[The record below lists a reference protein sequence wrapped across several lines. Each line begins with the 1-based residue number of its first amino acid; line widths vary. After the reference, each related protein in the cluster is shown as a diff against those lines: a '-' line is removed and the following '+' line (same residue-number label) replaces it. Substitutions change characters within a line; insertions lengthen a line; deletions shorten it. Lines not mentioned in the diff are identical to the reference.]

1 MSAALAAPAFAL
13 AALLTAAPSARAQAF
28 HLHLGYDGRFGIFG
42 KVLDAQVELKSQA
55 QGFDGAAR
63 LHSAGLLAIF
73 KKIEERAGGTGQVA
87 GREVLPGVFRYDNP
101 GERKYRRVE
110 VAWKER
116 EVVTT
121 AAPAIQNW
129 GDPPA
134 TPAQKLEAADPLT
147 QVMRFALAG
156 PQGPDCRG
164 VARFFDGM
172 QRYDL
177 EFVSRTPVRHDDR
190 EKRLG
195 LTEVVRCEVRYHEI
209 SGFRKRRKS
218 EHADQG
224 MIGPATLT
232 FGRLG
237 PSGPWLI
244 SAMDAES
251 HWGHA
256 SVVLTRVSEITG

>member
-1 MSAALAAPAFAL
+1 MRPALAVYLLGLLMAVAPA
-13 AALLTAAPSARAQAF
+13 ARAQAF
-28 HLHLGYDGRFGIFG
+28 HLHLGYDGRFSIFG
-42 KVLDAQVELKSQA
+42 KVLDAQVELTSQGPA
-55 QGFDGAAR
+55 FDGAAR
-63 LHSAGLLAIF
+63 LHSAGLLEIF
-73 KKIEERAGGTGQVA
+73 KKIEERAAGTGKVV
-87 GREVLPGVFRYDNP
+87 GGEVRPGVFRYDNP

-110 VAWKER
+110 VAWSDH

-121 AAPAIQNW
+121 AAPAIKTW

-156 PQGPDCRG
+156 PQGPDCHG

-177 EFVSRTPVRHDDR
+177 EFLGRAPVQRGDR

-195 LTEVVRCEVRYHEI
+195 LTEPVRCQVRYREI
-209 SGFRKRRKS
+209 SGFRKKRKS
-218 EHADQG
+218 ERPDQG
-224 MIGPATLT
+224 LIGPATLT
-232 FGRLG
+232 FARLG
-237 PSGPWLI
+237 ANGPWLI
-244 SAMDAES
+244 SAMDADT

-256 SVVLTRVSEITG
+256 SVVLAKVSETAG